1 MDLVARLQK
10 SPIEFFRL
18 CWPDIYVWDR
28 LEEICDSIVN
38 NRRTTIRS
46 GHGLGKS
53 WLMARVA
60 IWFLSVHRPAIVLTT
75 APTGRQVEKVLWGE
89 IHSAYNSSNVP
100 LGGKLLQVNWRIDDG
115 TYAMGFSTDESVS
128 QREFGSTKMQGFHS
142 PNLLLILDEAAG
154 IPSEIWT
161 GATSILTGE
170 NNKLVAIGNPSSPT
184 GPFYDTFKS
193 PIYNKISLSCFDH
206 PNVKEG
212 RIIVPGAVTA
222 EWIEERKAEW
232 GEKSPLYQAKV
243 LGNFPT
249 EGTDTLVPL
258 TWVEKAVENPAIVAE
273 GAKSIG
279 CDVARFGDDLT
290 TIYKCTGN
298 WFDLVEAVGKQDTTE
313 TAGKLTIAA
322 NEHETEFVAVDD
334 TGVGG
339 GVTDILRANG
349 TSVVPVNFGCSA
361 EDPEKFFN
369 LKAEI
374 YWGLR
379 EAFEK
384 GEIRI
389 PNIPQLVNELSSIKF
404 SVTPKGQIKI
414 ESKDEMKKRGHKS
427 PDHADGLAICFYAKR
442 ANWIPEMLW
451 I

>member
-1 MDLVARLQK
+1 M
-10 SPIEFFRL
+10 
-18 CWPDIYVWDR
+18 CWPDIFVYDK
-28 LEEICDSIVN
+28 LEEICDSIVH

-46 GHGLGKS
+46 GHGVGKS

-60 IWFLSVHRPAIVLTT
+60 IWFLSVHRPGIVLTT

-89 IHSAYNSSNVP
+89 IHSAYNASRVP
-100 LGGKLLQVNWRIDDG
+100 LGGTLLQITWKIDESN
-115 TYAMGFSTDESVS
+115 YALGFSTEESVN
-128 QREFGSTKMQGFHS
+128 QREFGSAKMQGFHS
-142 PNLLLILDEAAG
+142 PNLLIVLDEGAG
-154 IPSEIWT
+154 IAPETWI
-161 GATSILTGE
+161 GATSLLTGE
-170 NNKLVAIGNPSSPT
+170 NNKLVDIGNPSSPT
-184 GPFYDTFKS
+184 GPFYETFKS
-193 PIYNKISLSCFDH
+193 PIYNKIHISCFDH
-206 PNVKEG
+206 PNVKLG
-212 RIIVPGAVTA
+212 RVVVPGAVTR

-232 GEKSPLYQAKV
+232 GENSPLYQAKV

-249 EGTDTLVPL
+249 EGTDTLIPL
-258 TWVEKAVENPAIVAE
+258 TWVERAVENPNVKEE

-290 TIYKCTGN
+290 TIYKCTGS
-298 WFDLVEAVGKQDTTE
+298 WFDLVEAAGKQDTTE
-313 TAGKLTIAA
+313 TAGKLQKAA
-322 NEHETEFVAVDD
+322 KDFETEFVAVDD

-339 GVTDILRANG
+339 GVTDICRSNG
-349 TSVVPVNFGCSA
+349 TSVIPVNFGCA
-361 EDPEKFFN
+361 ANDPEKFFN

-384 GEIRI
+384 ENEIRI
-389 PNIPQLVNELSSIKF
+389 PNNPHLIGQLASIKF
-404 SVTPKGQIKI
+404 SITAKGQIKI
-414 ESKDEMKKRGHKS
+414 ESKDEMKKRGLKS